1 MGALFDTSFDRAI
14 FALAIPALGSLI
26 VEPLVRT
33 AEAVMVGRLGAGT
46 NLNLSLLLCSLNL
59 CSLNLVNPVNLVN
72 LARL

>member
-1 MGALFDTSFDRAI
+1 MYIYRFVGALFDTSFDRAI

-46 NLNLSLLLCSLNL
+46 NLNLYVPQVLI
-59 CSLNLVNPVNLVN
+59 
-72 LARL
+72 